1 MSKPVSSS
9 SSSIDSNKSGPSR
22 PSDKEIVAQFNQM
35 KAELQS
41 IMQKLGELEQEK
53 EEHK

>member
-1 MSKPVSSS
+1 MSKSSS
-9 SSSIDSNKSGPSR
+9 STSVDSNNSGPSR

-35 KAELQS
+35 KTELQT